1 MAVHQKLSEIGKQR
15 TTSQS
20 FVVVILFITI
30 LHTTHMGPGS
40 VNSSWIYTKTIHSR
54 YQSTQVTHVG
64 LVNETM
70 KGVFHCS
77 EL

>member
-1 MAVHQKLSEIGKQR
+1 MAVHQKLSEIGEQG

-20 FVVVILFITI
+20 FVVVIYLLFI

-40 VNSSWIYTKTIHSR
+40 VNSSWIYTYPIYSR
-54 YQSTQVTHVG
+54 YQNTQVTHVG

-77 EL
+77 EF